1 MPIVFLDDLPA
12 EVLAALRATEGVRIS
27 VGERITIDISDS
39 TTATRIYKA
48 FLTDGEPFG
57 DPVIIPLFGH
67 PLANFV
73 PPNVQAEVWNLLA
86 TFAPLLAASFV
97 PGAALPAFVNLQ
109 VLPVGGFKYRHAKMA
124 VQAVQDE
131 IVSLPRFAA
140 ACPGL
145 ALVPSG
151 SVVCDLVI
159 QYAHCNIIQRLRKF

>member
-67 PLANFV
+67 PSQILCLQTFKRRSGICWRRLHLCW
-73 PPNVQAEVWNLLA
+73 QRLL
-86 TFAPLLAASFV
+86 FLEQLCPHLLT
-97 PGAALPAFVNLQ
+97 
-109 VLPVGGFKYRHAKMA
+109 YRC
-124 VQAVQDE
+124 
-131 IVSLPRFAA
+131 S
-140 ACPGL
+140 
-145 ALVPSG
+145 PSG
-151 SVVCDLVI
+151 VS
-159 QYAHCNIIQRLRKF
+159 NIATQRWQSRPFRMKLCLCRDSQLRVQGLL